1 MKQIIWS
8 NDSFMD
14 DEAREYYQDCQREY
28 LEDDGYTVSD
38 EEWGEEVY
46 RWLDD
51 ERMNLNVQVD
61 GVIIAFGDLG
71 LWRGRR
77 QGYQILGSNVADIL
91 HSSCDDNEW
100 YGDGYNIRGRMAH
113 HDVALSLRGRHLRLE
128 SQRPQTGVRAKSKKG
143 QPFYRCGKAVVLLF
157 DNWQAMACVTFY
169 TYLTV
174 INRLQLD
181 YSTPKITLSLVASS
195 LSFCGFCFANLT
207 RLTSFHFTDG

>member
-38 EEWGEEVY
+38 EEWGEEVC

-77 QGYQILGSNVADIL
+77 QGYQILGSNIADIL
-91 HSSCDDNEW
+91 HSSCEDCEW
-100 YGDGYNIRGRMAH
+100 Y
-113 HDVALSLRGRHLRLE
+113 ALPGGEKPGGCRKDSRQDL
-128 SQRPQTGVRAKSKKG
+128 
-143 QPFYRCGKAVVLLF
+143 QP
-157 DNWQAMACVTFY
+157 
-169 TYLTV
+169 
-174 INRLQLD
+174 
-181 YSTPKITLSLVASS
+181 
-195 LSFCGFCFANLT
+195 
-207 RLTSFHFTDG
+207 

>member
-77 QGYQILGSNVADIL
+77 QGYQILGSNIADIL
-91 HSSCDDNEW
+91 HSSCEDCEW
-100 YGDGYNIRGRMAH
+100 YGDSYNIRGRMAH
-113 HDVALSLRGRHLRLE
+113 HDGTNYVLYRVAKSRENAERIADKIYNLEIDEKGFRKLTRSLYPYVADIYGWKVRGRK
-128 SQRPQTGVRAKSKKG
+128 PA
-143 QPFYRCGKAVVLLF
+143 
-157 DNWQAMACVTFY
+157 
-169 TYLTV
+169 
-174 INRLQLD
+174 
-181 YSTPKITLSLVASS
+181 
-195 LSFCGFCFANLT
+195 
-207 RLTSFHFTDG
+207 

>member
-38 EEWGEEVY
+38 EEWGEEVC

-77 QGYQILGSNVADIL
+77 QGYQILGSNIADIL
-91 HSSCDDNEW
+91 HSSCEDCEW
-100 YGDGYNIRGRMAH
+100 YGDSAITSVDAWLTTMARIMCFTGWRKAGRM
-113 HDVALSLRGRHLRLE
+113 
-128 SQRPQTGVRAKSKKG
+128 PKG
-143 QPFYRCGKAVVLLF
+143 
-157 DNWQAMACVTFY
+157 
-169 TYLTV
+169 
-174 INRLQLD
+174 
-181 YSTPKITLSLVASS
+181 
-195 LSFCGFCFANLT
+195 
-207 RLTSFHFTDG
+207 

>member
-38 EEWGEEVY
+38 EEWGEEVC

-77 QGYQILGSNVADIL
+77 QGYQIWAATLPT
-91 HSSCDDNEW
+91 SCT
-100 YGDGYNIRGRMAH
+100 
-113 HDVALSLRGRHLRLE
+113 ALTWTANG
-128 SQRPQTGVRAKSKKG
+128 TAI
-143 QPFYRCGKAVVLLF
+143 
-157 DNWQAMACVTFY
+157 VT
-169 TYLTV
+169 
-174 INRLQLD
+174 
-181 YSTPKITLSLVASS
+181 
-195 LSFCGFCFANLT
+195 
-207 RLTSFHFTDG
+207 TSAGA

>member
-1 MKQIIWS
+1 MMKQIIWS

-113 HDVALSLRGRHLRLE
+113 HDGTNYALYRVAKNREDAERIADKIYNLE
-128 SQRPQTGVRAKSKKG
+128 RKVS
-143 QPFYRCGKAVVLLF
+143 
-157 DNWQAMACVTFY
+157 
-169 TYLTV
+169 
-174 INRLQLD
+174 
-181 YSTPKITLSLVASS
+181 ASS
-195 LSFCGFCFANLT
+195 HARSIPTWPTSTAGKSEAANRRKGKKQERTAVLPMWQGGCPSF
-207 RLTSFHFTDG
+207 

>member
-51 ERMNLNVQVD
+51 ERRNLNVQVD

-71 LWRGRR
+71 LWQGRR
-77 QGYQILGSNVADIL
+77 QGYQILGSNIADI
-91 HSSCDDNEW
+91 
-100 YGDGYNIRGRMAH
+100 
-113 HDVALSLRGRHLRLE
+113 VQFLRGLRM
-128 SQRPQTGVRAKSKKG
+128 VRRQLQHPWVYGSPRWHELCALPGSEKPG
-143 QPFYRCGKAVVLLF
+143 RCRTNSRQ
-157 DNWQAMACVTFY
+157 D
-169 TYLTV
+169 
-174 INRLQLD
+174 LQL
-181 YSTPKITLSLVASS
+181 
-195 LSFCGFCFANLT
+195 
-207 RLTSFHFTDG
+207 

>member
-1 MKQIIWS
+1 MMKQIIWS

-113 HDVALSLRGRHLRLE
+113 HDGTNYARSIPTWPTSTAG
-128 SQRPQTGVRAKSKKG
+128 KSEAANRRKGKK
-143 QPFYRCGKAVVLLF
+143 QERTAVLPM
-157 DNWQAMACVTFY
+157 WQGGC
-169 TYLTV
+169 
-174 INRLQLD
+174 
-181 YSTPKITLSLVASS
+181 P
-195 LSFCGFCFANLT
+195 SF
-207 RLTSFHFTDG
+207 

>member
-38 EEWGEEVY
+38 EEWGEEVC

-77 QGYQILGSNVADIL
+77 QGYQILGSNIADIL
-91 HSSCDDNEW
+91 HRFWAATSQTSCIVPARIANGTATAITSVDAW
-100 YGDGYNIRGRMAH
+100 LTTMARIMCFTGWRKAGRM
-113 HDVALSLRGRHLRLE
+113 
-128 SQRPQTGVRAKSKKG
+128 PKG
-143 QPFYRCGKAVVLLF
+143 
-157 DNWQAMACVTFY
+157 
-169 TYLTV
+169 
-174 INRLQLD
+174 
-181 YSTPKITLSLVASS
+181 
-195 LSFCGFCFANLT
+195 
-207 RLTSFHFTDG
+207 

>member
-28 LEDDGYTVSD
+28 LEDDSYTVSD
-38 EEWGEEVY
+38 EEWGEEVC

-91 HSSCDDNEW
+91 HSSYIDSEW
-100 YGDGYNIRGRMAH
+100 YGDCYNIRGRMTH
-113 HDVALSLRGRHLRLE
+113 HDGTNYALYR
-128 SQRPQTGVRAKSKKG
+128 VAKSREDAERIAERIYNLEIDEKG
-143 QPFYRCGKAVVLLF
+143 FRK
-157 DNWQAMACVTFY
+157 
-169 TYLTV
+169 
-174 INRLQLD
+174 
-181 YSTPKITLSLVASS
+181 
-195 LSFCGFCFANLT
+195 LT
-207 RLTSFHFTDG
+207 RSLYPYVADVYGWKVRWRKPA